1 MTVFRVLP
9 FCFLLFL
16 AACGSEG
23 TFDDVTFNPEGL
35 PVPPIDDTPDPAE
48 TLDRTSILGPWIQQ
62 PVVGFSTGG
71 GESCILDFSTE
82 LEVQILPLDSDAEI
96 TTASYQILDP
106 QEGVN
111 FSMLTFT
118 DVNDVLS
125 FPCASA
131 ISLTDG
137 PFFVEFSGDT
147 MSWFPDPEND
157 QADFSFDYIPFPEDV
172 ETLGSTASLVS
183 LEPGSAMAG
192 ASTMFSVTLDYSV
205 DVDSTLTVGLND
217 VFRDSFEP
225 QVTLPLNAGDAAQET
240 FNDIAGTVFDWG
252 NDADFAVLVQITNTE
267 GVVLS
272 SYSFPISLTP

>member
-48 TLDRTSILGPWIQQ
+48 TTDRTAVNGPWTNT
-62 PVVGFSTGG
+62 VAEGCVF
-71 GESCILDFSTE
+71 DFSSGDA
-82 LEVQILPLDSDAEI
+82 LEIRANGEVVTATFDVIPSVNGLD
-96 TTASYQILDP
+96 
-106 QEGVN
+106 
-111 FSMLTFT
+111 MLTFS
-118 DVNDVLS
+118 DVSGEPGADCLGTNIDMATVT
-125 FPCASA
+125 AA
-131 ISLTDG
+131 

-147 MSWFPDPEND
+147 MNWFPDPEND